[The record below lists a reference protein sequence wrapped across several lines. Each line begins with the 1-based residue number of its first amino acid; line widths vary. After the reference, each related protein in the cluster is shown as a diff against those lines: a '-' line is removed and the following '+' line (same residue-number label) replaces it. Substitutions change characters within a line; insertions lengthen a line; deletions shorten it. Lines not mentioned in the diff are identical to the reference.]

1 MARKAWGSPSLETT
15 TGKAVMANKKIIL
28 WKIDNIL

>member
-15 TGKAVMANKKIIL
+15 TGKAVMANKKN
-28 WKIDNIL
+28 NIMED